1 MIGSQPILQ
10 TLQTVQTREKVRV
23 DEKIRP
29 KQTQQTLQT
38 VEPKKRLG
46 IQQRLALNQT
56 GQTNPC
62 KSVIRPKPILQTLRK
77 QKIRESVKNSN
88 ENLATIQYVKI

>member
-1 MIGSQPILQ
+1 M
-10 TLQTVQTREKVRV
+10 
-23 DEKIRP
+23 EKIRP
-29 KQTQQTLQT
+29 KQTGRTLQT

-46 IQQRLALNQT
+46 IQQRLDLNQT

-62 KSVIRPKPILQTLRK
+62 KSSIRPKPILQTLPK
-77 QKIRESVKNSN
+77 PEIKESVNISN

>member
-1 MIGSQPILQ
+1 M
-10 TLQTVQTREKVRV
+10 K
-23 DEKIRP
+23 KIRP
-29 KQTQQTLQT
+29 KQTGRTLQT

-46 IQQRLALNQT
+46 IQQRLELNQT

-77 QKIRESVKNSN
+77 QKIRESVNISN
-88 ENLATIQYVKI
+88 GNLATIQYIKL

>member
-1 MIGSQPILQ
+1 M
-10 TLQTVQTREKVRV
+10 K
-23 DEKIRP
+23 KIRP
-29 KQTQQTLQT
+29 KQTGRTLQN

-62 KSVIRPKPILQTLRK
+62 KSVIRPKPTLQTLRK
-77 QKIRESVKNSN
+77 QELRESVNISN
-88 ENLATIQYVKI
+88 GNLATIQYVKL